1 MPILFALNLILLFWW
16 IQGGGDKVNQLIA
29 TAVRAPIP
37 LKSEVLSLPAGGNAT
52 LAFMV
57 PQPGR
62 LKVAL
67 DVIEGNQIDVLV
79 TDVTPLP
86 REGVELRRVSV
97 PDFSV
102 NQITTYHRTTRVNP
116 GTYSIVLLASPQ
128 LLPAKSSHI
137 SVKVEL
143 YP

>member
-1 MPILFALNLILLFWW
+1 ML
-16 IQGGGDKVNQLIA
+16 A
-29 TAVRAPIP
+29 TAVRAPLP
-37 LKSEVLSLPAGGNAT
+37 LKGEVLSLPAGGTAT
-52 LAFMV
+52 SAFVV
-57 PQPGR
+57 PYSGR

-102 NQITTYHRTTRVNP
+102 NQITTYRRTTRVQP
-116 GTYSIVLLASPQ
+116 GTYWIVLRASPQ
-128 LLPAKSSHI
+128 QLSAKSSHI

>member
-1 MPILFALNLILLFWW
+1 MFALNLILLFWW

-37 LKSEVLSLPAGGNAT
+37 LKSEVLSLPVGMTAT
-52 LAFMV
+52 SAFIV
-57 PQPGR
+57 PYSGR

-79 TDVTPLP
+79 ADVTQLP
-86 REGVELRRVSV
+86 SEGVELRRVGLS
-97 PDFSV
+97 DFNV
-102 NQITTYHRTTRVNP
+102 NQITTYRRTTRIKP
-116 GTYSIVLLASPQ
+116 GTYCIVLLASPQ
-128 LLPAKSSHI
+128 QLPAKSSHI
-137 SVKVEL
+137 SVKVDL